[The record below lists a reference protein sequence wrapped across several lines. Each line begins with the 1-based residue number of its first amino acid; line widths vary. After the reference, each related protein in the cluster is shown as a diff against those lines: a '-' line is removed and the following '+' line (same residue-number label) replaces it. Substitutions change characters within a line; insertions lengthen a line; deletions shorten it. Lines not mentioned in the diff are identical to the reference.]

1 VPLFVQTTRISN
13 KLLFPAIMILSV
25 TGVFVTTN
33 SYFDVFTMLGFGALG
48 YFMLK
53 TGFPIAP
60 LLIGFILG
68 PLIEVGLRQSMIMS
82 RGSLDIFVTRPIAA
96 AFLALAAIVVAIV
109 AWREWRGGQVGIGG
123 KT

>member
-1 VPLFVQTTRISN
+1 
-13 KLLFPAIMILSV
+13 MILSV

-48 YFMLK
+48 FFMLK

-96 AFLALAAIVVAIV
+96 AFLVLAAIVIAIV
-109 AWREWRGGQVGIGG
+109 AWREWRGGEVGIGG
-123 KT
+123 KR